1 MRTRRG
7 GGGWL
12 AAGVCV
18 GRCAGLCV
26 ALCMGVAGGSSSG
39 AQPVQLSPV
48 PSATGG
54 LPRQDWWV
62 ELSLPPPAA
71 VPAEQRQAQAAQ
83 VREQQ
88 NAVARQVFA
97 LGGQVVG
104 RVSQVRNALAVRI
117 GTERLTE
124 LGRLPGVTAVRPVQ
138 HTHRPQ

>member
-1 MRTRRG
+1 MA
-7 GGGWL
+7 GW
-12 AAGVCV
+12 
-18 GRCAGLCV
+18 
-26 ALCMGVAGGSSSG
+26 SSSG

-48 PSATGG
+48 PSATGRQ
-54 LPRQDWWV
+54 PRQDWWV

-71 VPAEQRQAQAAQ
+71 VPAEQHQAQAAQ

-104 RVSQVRNALAVRI
+104 RVSQGRNALAVRI
-117 GTERLTE
+117 SSERLTE